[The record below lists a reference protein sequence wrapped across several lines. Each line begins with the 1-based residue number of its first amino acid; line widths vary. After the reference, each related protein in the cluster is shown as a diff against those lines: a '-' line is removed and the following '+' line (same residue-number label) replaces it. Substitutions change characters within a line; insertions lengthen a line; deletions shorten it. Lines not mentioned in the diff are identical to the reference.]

1 MRAAC
6 ASVLGS
12 RGVCRFLVSLLR
24 ARLYFSWTNLHP
36 VRIPSFV
43 PSPLL
48 SLFALSL
55 YPLTPPLPALD
66 ACYTRNVISS
76 LVSLERNYNRAI
88 VFTIHKPR
96 SNVVAMFDKLV
107 LLANGKMVYS
117 GGYVASINANPEQQQ
132 RISPNRHLTRS
143 RRQYESSR
151 RRTRTPRTASRHV
164 VRSLAPLR
172 KSR

>member
-1 MRAAC
+1 
-6 ASVLGS
+6 L
-12 RGVCRFLVSLLR
+12 LVSLLR

-55 YPLTPPLPALD
+55 YPLTPPPLPALD
-66 ACYTRNVISS
+66 TCYTRNVISS
-76 LVSLERNYNRAI
+76 LVSLARNYNRAV